1 MFSPAIAVR
10 VSGTESFSAS
20 ASLKIG
26 QVAAAAG
33 LPVRTVRYYES
44 LGLLRPTVQ
53 RSESSYRLFHPAVLG
68 RLAFIRR
75 CQSLGLSLEEIG
87 QILQLHDQGEQPCP
101 EIRQHLQEKL
111 RQIEERI
118 AELQTLKGQIESLL
132 SDWRIPAGSPA
143 EDDVIC
149 PILQKPE
156 AGPDKVGSHYSTVT
170 DLARLRG

>member
-1 MFSPAIAVR
+1 MFSPAVAD
-10 VSGTESFSAS
+10 GALG
-20 ASLKIG
+20 SLRIS
-26 QVAAAAG
+26 QVAAVAG

-44 LGLLRPTVQ
+44 LGLLKPTVQ

-75 CQSLGLSLEEIG
+75 CQSLGLSLEEIR
-87 QILQLHDQGEQPCP
+87 QILQLYDRGEQPCP

-111 RQIEERI
+111 WQIEERM

-132 SDWRIPAGSPA
+132 SDWRIPAEPTA
-143 EDDVIC
+143 QEDVIC

-156 AGPDKVGSHYSTVT
+156 AGGDKVGRRYSTVT

>member
-10 VSGTESFSAS
+10 VSGTESFSAL

-44 LGLLRPTVQ
+44 LGLLKPTVQ

-75 CQSLGLSLEEIG
+75 CQSLGLSLEEIR
-87 QILQLHDQGEQPCP
+87 QILQLYDRGEQPCP

-111 RQIEERI
+111 WQIEERM

-132 SDWRIPAGSPA
+132 SNWRIPPGSA
-143 EDDVIC
+143 AADDVIC

-156 AGPDKVGSHYSTVT
+156 AGRGKSRHSTVT